1 MVLELSCKGGG
12 EFGVHYS
19 HSKKLFYGRRILTLW
34 NQRTP
39 FMGFMQQ
46 LSVQDLRVFQFR
58 PFIPLTTSSRYQV
71 AATIYAGS
79 KRAIFAV
86 INGWVNPYWGRILIK
101 VRFLSTT
108 YLINNL
114 STYINYLLPIKELYS
129 NRSEHFQVILPH
141 SGFSSWTILLTHS
154 TIREKSTQQ
163 QQRRGQRRRRRRKE
177 EFYFSSG
184 SNLIVSPVLW
194 RSFELHSW
202 FPLQKWSFCGQG
214 VSNHS

>member
-58 PFIPLTTSSRYQV
+58 PFIPLTTSSMYQV
-71 AATIYAGS
+71 ATTIYAGS

-114 STYINYLLPIKELYS
+114 STYINYLLPIKELPKFKS
-129 NRSEHFQVILPH
+129 NRTFLGDFASQWLQLLDYTTYTFYY
-141 SGFSSWTILLTHS
+141 SGKIHTTTTTTRTTTTKKRRILLL
-154 TIREKSTQQ
+154 
-163 QQRRGQRRRRRRKE
+163 QRLE
-177 EFYFSSG
+177 SYCVPC
-184 SNLIVSPVLW
+184 IVA
-194 RSFELHSW
+194 F
-202 FPLQKWSFCGQG
+202 F
-214 VSNHS
+214 